1 MHGLDPWEY
10 LHTVLG
16 IINDHPVNRV
26 ADLAPVHAARAP
38 VIRE

>member
-1 MHGLDPWEY
+1 
-10 LHTVLG
+10 VLG